1 MSDTFSASA
10 INSNLFLLNWEVA
23 LRRFFSNT
31 WNGARLMPVKI
42 VWVVVLVTVIVL
54 ILCLSPIII
63 PFILWGR
70 LYSNKAASELEK
82 QTPRLIEE
90 IQKMSP
96 SQLKEK
102 EIKIASILQYINTNL
117 ADGEGGYLLKESR
130 NKEVYS
136 IIGNLNLI
144 MAEIKRSQIIDL
156 RKAGLSDTEIAEY
169 NKRLSPLRDI
179 WENE

>member
-1 MSDTFSASA
+1 
-10 INSNLFLLNWEVA
+10 
-23 LRRFFSNT
+23 
-31 WNGARLMPVKI
+31 
-42 VWVVVLVTVIVL
+42 
-54 ILCLSPIII
+54 
-63 PFILWGR
+63 
-70 LYSNKAASELEK
+70 
-82 QTPRLIEE
+82 
-90 IQKMSP
+90 
-96 SQLKEK
+96 LKEK